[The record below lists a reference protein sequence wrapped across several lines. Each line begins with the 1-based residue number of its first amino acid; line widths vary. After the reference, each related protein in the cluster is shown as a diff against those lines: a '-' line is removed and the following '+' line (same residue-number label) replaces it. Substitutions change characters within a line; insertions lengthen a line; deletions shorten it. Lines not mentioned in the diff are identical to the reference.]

1 MSAPEQPNLV
11 LIRHGQ
17 SEWNLQNRFTG
28 WVDVDLSENGIE
40 EARAA
45 GRQLAAAGIE
55 FDRAWTSLLKRAIH
69 TLWIVLDELEA
80 AWLPVERR
88 WRLNERHY
96 GALQGLNKAET
107 AARHGEEQVQ
117 IWRRSYD
124 IPPPPL
130 PRDDPS
136 HPRFDPRY
144 AEAAELDLAPDA
156 ESLLDTLERVLPCWE
171 DELAPALRDGE
182 RLLIAAHG
190 NSLRALI
197 KHLEGISD
205 DAISALNIPTG
216 QPLAYKLDAQLNVTA
231 HGYLAEESEIAKAA
245 ARITAQA
252 RAPR

>member
-28 WVDVDLSENGIE
+28 WVDVDLSANGVE

-69 TLWIVLDELEA
+69 TLWIVLDELDA

-96 GALQGLNKAET
+96 GALQGLDKAET

-124 IPPPPL
+124 TPPPPL

-245 ARITAQA
+245 ARIAAQS